1 MSAPAG
7 RTAEPAGIVVQRGD
21 SLWGIVARHLGP
33 QASAAEVAAQWPRW
47 YAANRR
53 VIGPE
58 PDRVLPGQIVRAP
71 AATADGEQ

>member
-1 MSAPAG
+1 
-7 RTAEPAGIVVQRGD
+7 VVQRGD

-33 QASAAEVAAQWPRW
+33 QASAAEVAEQWPRW

-71 AATADGEQ
+71 TATADGEQ